1 MIGTT
6 ISDRNPMRYKQ
17 LYRYS
22 QRHLKGFT
30 LLEVMVVVSILAVLA
45 ALAAP
50 SFTPMIERWRV
61 RQAVEA
67 TTSMLYY
74 ARSEGVKRGGN
85 VVIRKQATGTDG
97 CTLATTDA
105 DWGCGW
111 VVFVDTNGN
120 GSQQSTEETLQ
131 IYPPTPRVEVTVPG
145 SGGRIRVD
153 RWGKM
158 DGLNAKAIIFVPQD
172 KNTSDIASAAICV
185 ASGGRIRTVHGD
197 GSC

>member
-1 MIGTT
+1 
-6 ISDRNPMRYKQ
+6 MRHLQ
-17 LYRYS
+17 LHRYS
-22 QRHLKGFT
+22 QQSPRGFT
-30 LLEVMVVVSILAVLA
+30 LIEVMVVVSILAVLIA
-45 ALAAP
+45 IAAP

-61 RQAVEA
+61 RQATEQLQS
-67 TTSMLYY
+67 TLYY

>member
-1 MIGTT
+1 
-6 ISDRNPMRYKQ
+6 MRYKQ

-85 VVIRKQATGTDG
+85 V
-97 CTLATTDA
+97 
-105 DWGCGW
+105 
-111 VVFVDTNGN
+111 
-120 GSQQSTEETLQ
+120 
-131 IYPPTPRVEVTVPG
+131 
-145 SGGRIRVD
+145 
-153 RWGKM
+153 
-158 DGLNAKAIIFVPQD
+158 
-172 KNTSDIASAAICV
+172 
-185 ASGGRIRTVHGD
+185 
-197 GSC
+197 

>member
-1 MIGTT
+1 
-6 ISDRNPMRYKQ
+6 MRYKQ
-17 LYRYS
+17 LYRHD

-85 VVIRKQATGTDG
+85 VVIRQQAEKTVGCETGE
-97 CTLATTDA
+97 

-120 GSQQSTEETLQ
+120 RTQQSTEETLQ
-131 IYPPTPRVEVTVPG
+131 IYPPTPRVEVTIPG
-145 SGGRIRVD
+145 SGGSIRVD

>member
-1 MIGTT
+1 MH
-6 ISDRNPMRYKQ
+6 SPPLSSSKLAR
-17 LYRYS
+17 L
-22 QRHLKGFT
+22 RHRPHGFT
-30 LLEVMVVVSILAVLA
+30 AIELMVTLAILAILV

-50 SFTPMIERWRV
+50 SFTPLIERWRV
-61 RQAVEA
+61 RSA
-67 TTSMLYY
+67 TEGLQSAIYF
-74 ARSEGVKRGGN
+74 ARSEAIKRGGN
-85 VVIRKQATGTDG
+85 VVIRKQATGPDG

-120 GSQQSTEETLQ
+120 RTQQSTEETLQ

>member
-1 MIGTT
+1 MMETT
-6 ISDRNPMRYKQ
+6 HSDPSAMRNKQ
-17 LYRYS
+17 IYRCS
-22 QRHLKGFT
+22 QRHIRGFT
-30 LLEVMVVVSILAVLA
+30 LIEVMVVVSVLVVLA

-50 SFTPMIERWRV
+50 SFTPIIERWRV

-67 TTSMLYY
+67 STSMLYY

-85 VVIRKQATGTDG
+85 VVIRKQVNGTDG
-97 CTLATTDA
+97 CTLAATNE

-111 VVFVDTNGN
+111 VVFADTNGN
-120 GSQQSTEETLQ
+120 RSQQSGEETLQ
-131 IYPPTPRVEVTVPG
+131 IYPPTPRVEVTIPG
-145 SGGRIRVD
+145 SGGTIRVD